1 MVLSLPRAKASPFGA
16 TLGGVAAP
24 SAQYDSTAAA
34 GLPPLAAVLFS
45 GRNPL
50 PLSVIRIPSIRIQ
63 AVKRRWSSMP
73 SPRGLLSSS
82 ASPMRQGYENF
93 FAVGFLGIPTPSARK
108 TFLGPSGNLDPS
120 TATNLAAPP
129 AFAHLEIICPRS
141 WLRHDRGSN
150 GIQLGTFRSATPP
163 PKRGNASEAG
173 PTEYQARAT
182 STSWG
187 RVAFSR

>member
-24 SAQYDSTAAA
+24 SAQYDFTAAA

-50 PLSVIRIPSIRIQ
+50 PLSIIRIPSKRIQ

-93 FAVGFLGIPTPSARK
+93 FAVGFVGIPMHSARK

-120 TATNLAAPP
+120 TATNMAARPGWSGRSWLPP
-129 AFAHLEIICPRS
+129 PWQSS
-141 WLRHDRGSN
+141 WLRHDR
-150 GIQLGTFRSATPP
+150 LHER
-163 PKRGNASEAG
+163 
-173 PTEYQARAT
+173 
-182 STSWG
+182 
-187 RVAFSR
+187 